1 MCDGNC
7 SFYDRSNNR
16 KSPSPKFRVSVI
28 ELEPYCKPSSCTLMP
43 GSNFCSIPV
52 SFAFLTRSRRRF
64 CDVSWNK
71 NGVSKVRASYV
82 NMSVM

>member
-7 SFYDRSNNR
+7 SFYDRGNNR

-52 SFAFLTRSRRRF
+52 SFAFLTLSRRRF
-64 CDVSWNK
+64 PTLIGTK
-71 NGVSKVRASYV
+71 MASLKCGHH
-82 NMSVM
+82 M